1 MKELKPVAMPEAAS
15 CVVEIEAPE
24 GGPRQSKKKPHPC
37 LRWFAV
43 CVAMPLL
50 VILSIIGW
58 IVWALLL
65 PLKVS
70 VRAHR
75 SIASDRL

>member
-1 MKELKPVAMPEAAS
+1 MKELKPVAMPEAAT

-43 CVAMPLL
+43 CV
-50 VILSIIGW
+50 LSIIGW

-75 SIASDRL
+75 SIASDLL